1 MKRKS
6 SKKSLDY
13 VSKNVLGER
22 NHDGK
27 NPSKYETQK
36 LSETIKAFWH
46 IATPYWCTKD
56 SLFSWL
62 LLVLIAFFCVCS
74 VYLSTIFNDW
84 YREFWDSI
92 QAYEAKVAI
101 LLICFFCIIAT
112 FHVMN
117 VVYKSYVISA
127 LIIRWRRWLT
137 INYLDRYLNNGT
149 YYKIQVSDQKTDNPD
164 QRIAEDLNQFVSL
177 TISIVIEFA
186 TEIATLITFGI
197 ILYNL
202 SSSVEFEAFD
212 YKFMLPDGYLLYAGI
227 IYALIGT
234 ALTFW
239 IGKPLTLL
247 NFRQQRFEAD
257 FRFSLIRLR
266 ENAESVAI
274 YKGEN
279 EEKRR
284 FNNLFFD
291 VVLNYSNLISRVN
304 KLGFFTLGYV
314 QTAVIVPLIV
324 GCPLYFAKV
333 LTMGGLMQINSC
345 FRTVQDS
352 LSIIVTNFTSL
363 AEWKAVID
371 RLSLFDESIKR
382 GEALKSLEV
391 KNADKI
397 TLKDVSLYR
406 PDNTLIKDKLNLV
419 LENGDKL
426 LIQGHS
432 GCGKSTLLRTIAGI
446 WPYAKGEIAMPQDK
460 STLFLSQ
467 KPYMPL
473 GTLRSLIYYPKSP
486 EINDESNKILFDL
499 LDKVGLSHLKE
510 RLDEVDQWSHLL
522 SLGEQQRIAFLRV
535 LLLKSDIVFLDE
547 VTSALDEDNEYKLY
561 KMLNDN
567 LPKTTIISVGHRS
580 TLVSLHNKHLHLD

>member
-46 IATPYWCTKD
+46 IAAPYWCTKD

-117 VVYKSYVISA
+117 VVYKRYVISA

-291 VVLNYSNLISRVN
+291 VVLNYSNLISRVK

-473 GTLRSLIYYPKSP
+473 GTLRSSIYYPKSP

>member
-46 IATPYWCTKD
+46 IAAPYWCTKD

-291 VVLNYSNLISRVN
+291 VVLNYSNLISRVK

-363 AEWKAVID
+363 AKWKAVID

-473 GTLRSLIYYPKSP
+473 GTLRSSIYYPKSP

>member
-1 MKRKS
+1 
-6 SKKSLDY
+6 
-13 VSKNVLGER
+13 
-22 NHDGK
+22 
-27 NPSKYETQK
+27 
-36 LSETIKAFWH
+36 
-46 IATPYWCTKD
+46 
-56 SLFSWL
+56 
-62 LLVLIAFFCVCS
+62 
-74 VYLSTIFNDW
+74 
-84 YREFWDSI
+84 
-92 QAYEAKVAI
+92 
-101 LLICFFCIIAT
+101 
-112 FHVMN
+112 MN

-291 VVLNYSNLISRVN
+291 VVLNYSNLISRVK

-473 GTLRSLIYYPKSP
+473 GTLRSSIYYPKSP

>member
-36 LSETIKAFWH
+36 LSENIKAFWH

-291 VVLNYSNLISRVN
+291 VVLNYSNLISRVK

-473 GTLRSLIYYPKSP
+473 GTLRSSIYYPKSP

>member
-1 MKRKS
+1 M
-6 SKKSLDY
+6 
-13 VSKNVLGER
+13 
-22 NHDGK
+22 
-27 NPSKYETQK
+27 
-36 LSETIKAFWH
+36 
-46 IATPYWCTKD
+46 
-56 SLFSWL
+56 
-62 LLVLIAFFCVCS
+62 
-74 VYLSTIFNDW
+74 
-84 YREFWDSI
+84 
-92 QAYEAKVAI
+92 
-101 LLICFFCIIAT
+101 
-112 FHVMN
+112 
-117 VVYKSYVISA
+117 
-127 LIIRWRRWLT
+127 
-137 INYLDRYLNNGT
+137 
-149 YYKIQVSDQKTDNPD
+149 
-164 QRIAEDLNQFVSL
+164 
-177 TISIVIEFA
+177 
-186 TEIATLITFGI
+186 
-197 ILYNL
+197 
-202 SSSVEFEAFD
+202 
-212 YKFMLPDGYLLYAGI
+212 
-227 IYALIGT
+227 
-234 ALTFW
+234 
-239 IGKPLTLL
+239 
-247 NFRQQRFEAD
+247 
-257 FRFSLIRLR
+257 
-266 ENAESVAI
+266 
-274 YKGEN
+274 
-279 EEKRR
+279 
-284 FNNLFFD
+284 
-291 VVLNYSNLISRVN
+291 VLNYSNLISRVK

-473 GTLRSLIYYPKSP
+473 GTLRSSIYYPKSP

>member
-22 NHDGK
+22 HHDGK

-36 LSETIKAFWH
+36 LGETIKAFWH

-56 SLFSWL
+56 SIFSWL

-101 LLICFFCIIAT
+101 LLLCFFCIIAT

-212 YKFMLPDGYLLYAGI
+212 YKFTLPDGYLLYAGI
-227 IYALIGT
+227 IYALVGT

-291 VVLNYSNLISRVN
+291 VVLNYSNLISRVK

-371 RLSLFDESIKR
+371 RLSLFDKSIKR
-382 GEALKSLEV
+382 GEALKSLEI

-406 PDNTLIKDKLNLV
+406 PDNTLIKENLNLV

-432 GCGKSTLLRTIAGI
+432 GCGKSTLLRAIAGI

-473 GTLRSLIYYPKSP
+473 GTLRSSIYYPKSP

-580 TLVSLHNKHLHLD
+580 TLVSLHNKHLNLD